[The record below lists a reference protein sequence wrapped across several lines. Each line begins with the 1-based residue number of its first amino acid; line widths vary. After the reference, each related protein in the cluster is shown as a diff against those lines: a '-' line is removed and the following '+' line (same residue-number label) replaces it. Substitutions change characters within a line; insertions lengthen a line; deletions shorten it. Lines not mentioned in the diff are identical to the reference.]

1 MPTSCLAGEP
11 LVDAQREAERGLEF
25 AKRARFGLAID
36 IIATQLAVIRTLRG
50 LTATFGCFNG
60 EQFDE
65 LQMERRLASDPRLV
79 FPEWWY
85 WTQKLQARFF
95 AGDYASAVDA
105 SRNVQ
110 RLLGTRGPS

>member
-1 MPTSCLAGEP
+1 
-11 LVDAQREAERGLEF
+11 
-25 AKRARFGLAID
+25 
-36 IIATQLAVIRTLRG
+36 
-50 LTATFGCFNG
+50 
-60 EQFDE
+60 
-65 LQMERRLASDPRLV
+65 MERRLASDPRLV

-110 RLLGTRGPS
+110 RLLGIPDTIRNRGSSFL